1 MHERRLVGIDLGVAS
16 AHTAQVLRAD
26 GTKVCR
32 RSCWPRLDSLLELEQ
47 AALEGAPEETR
58 LEVVMEPTG
67 PAWRPIAI
75 YFIRRGH
82 LVYRVSSAKAHD
94 LRRFLSRHAK
104 SNSIDALTL
113 AMLAIVG
120 PQGLLPLELGSHEQA
135 ALDRRVRACD
145 RLTRLCAVHK
155 TRLKDL
161 VRQLLP
167 LSPLDGDLTNAD
179 LAVLLATGADPHHL
193 ARLGKARLT
202 RLITQASRGH
212 LGAVRAQHWLDAAS
226 EAVRLFND
234 HPAVAFQE
242 LAEEVKTEARLLE
255 TTEAELAL
263 HAKDRAKA
271 YAGADPKGLARSLP
285 GIGEVGAASLVAAIG
300 RPGRFSNGGQVRSF
314 CGLTPKSSET
324 GESDRKGQPLT
335 KAGPSRLRTSLMLG
349 ADTARKQDPQLARI
363 YYLQMTERGGSH
375 VKALCVV
382 AANLAERAW
391 AVLQRGEP
399 YQVRDIDGH
408 PISADEAKA
417 IIANQFTVPEDVR
430 RRLRARKRQQGGKAP
445 QQVVARHAKPSAV
458 RAATRQPSPEP
469 MVTERLTP
477 IKDVVA
483 AIARRTG
490 VPS

>member
-1 MHERRLVGIDLGVAS
+1 MHERRLVGIDLGIAS

-26 GTKVCR
+26 GSKVCR
-32 RSCWPRLDSLLELEQ
+32 RRCWPRLESLLELEQ
-47 AALEGAPEETR
+47 AALADAPEGTR

-67 PAWRPIAI
+67 PAWRPIAV

-82 LVYRVSSAKAHD
+82 LVYRVSSTRAHD

-113 AMLAIVG
+113 AMLPIVG

-135 ALDRRVRACD
+135 ALDRRVRVCH

-179 LAVLLATGADPHHL
+179 LAVLLETGADPQHL
-193 ARLGKARLT
+193 VRLGQARLT
-202 RLITQASRGH
+202 RLISQASRGH
-212 LGAVRAQHWLDAAS
+212 LGAVRAEHWLAAAG

-234 HPAVAFQE
+234 HPAVAFQD
-242 LAEEVKTEARLLE
+242 LSEEVKTEARLLK

-263 HAKDRAKA
+263 HAQDRAKA
-271 YAGADPKGLARSLP
+271 YVGADPKGLARSLP
-285 GIGEVGAASLVAAIG
+285 GFGEVGAANLVAAIG
-300 RPGRFSNGGQVRSF
+300 RPGRFSKGKQVRSF

-324 GESDRKGQPLT
+324 GETDRKGQPLT
-335 KAGPSRLRTSLMLG
+335 KAGPSRLRTTLMLA

-375 VKALCVV
+375 LKALCVV

-391 AVLQRGEP
+391 AVMQRGEP
-399 YQVRDIDGH
+399 YQLRDTNGH
-408 PISADEAKA
+408 PVSADEAKA
-417 IIANQFTVPEDVR
+417 IIADQFTVSEEVRQR
-430 RRLRARKRQQGGKAP
+430 RRGHKRPQAGKAP
-445 QQVVARHAKPSAV
+445 QQVVARHAKPSAE
-458 RAATRQPSPEP
+458 RAATRRPSPEP
-469 MVTERLTP
+469 MVTEGLTP

-483 AIARRTG
+483 LIARRTG